1 MSFLYGKV
9 DLGTP
14 EKTDFFSGIS
24 ESLAQMKLRNE
35 NEKAQEKAAID
46 QASSVPLVSSATMF
60 DSHSQAWT
68 SAAKQLRD
76 NKDEYMKTAEGR
88 EQYSQLIEELEFGIN
103 EAESM
108 FNTVNPDLEKNLNI
122 ARSGQNPEELEA
134 RGQRDA
140 NNLAHYEDKLGDLD
154 NGEKYTVSIE
164 DGHFVLS
171 EGASG
176 PKIGVQDPGL
186 MDLTAGKPRLE
197 LLPPPDPSN
206 FWIRQ
211 RDDSKYQNRDEAL
224 RWVEA
229 TTTSTERG
237 KLDMARWYKENLDDL
252 PEKERRAI
260 ESMTPEEIA
269 STPGR
274 LNDAAKAYAEDSV
287 PKDFSKETPESKAA
301 KKKSESFKKTLSS
314 IVEVDGSNTYSFDD
328 NQEIIINR
336 ATLDQTPKEGEEF
349 KNIGLQ
355 AISMGNNG
363 PVLITNSGRMPI
375 GHPDGAVYK
384 DLEAQID
391 AQLGEGSFKQIM
403 QNVVG
408 S

>member
-14 EKTDFFSGIS
+14 EKTDFFSGMS

-35 NEKAQEKAAID
+35 NEKAQEKAAIG

-60 DSHSQAWT
+60 DSHAQAWT

-88 EQYSQLIEELEFGIN
+88 EQYSQLIEELEFGIT

-108 FNTVNPDLEKNLNI
+108 FNIVNPELETNLNI

-134 RGQRDA
+134 RGERDA
-140 NNLAHYEDKLGDLD
+140 NNLAHYESKLGDLD
-154 NGEKYTVSIE
+154 NGNKYAVSIE

-171 EGASG
+171 EGTGS
-176 PKIGVQDPGL
+176 KVGVQDPSL

-197 LLPPPDPSN
+197 LLPPPEPNS

-211 RDDSKYQNRDEAL
+211 RDDSKYQDRDEAV

-237 KLDMARWYKENLDDL
+237 RLDMARWYKENLDDL
-252 PEKERRAI
+252 SEKERAEI
-260 ESMTPEEIA
+260 ESMTPEQIA
-269 STPGR
+269 TTPGR
-274 LNDAAKAYAEDSV
+274 LNDAAKAYAEASV
-287 PKDFSKETPESKAA
+287 PDDFSKETPESKVA
-301 KKKSESFKKTLSS
+301 KKKSESFERTLSN
-314 IVEVDGSNTYSFDD
+314 IVEVDGVTTYSFDD
-328 NQEIIINR
+328 DQNVTINR
-336 ATLDQTPKEGEEF
+336 ATLDQTPEEGEEF
-349 KNIGLQ
+349 ENIDVQ
-355 AISMGNNG
+355 AIRLSENG
-363 PVLITNSGRMPI
+363 PVLITNSSPMLI
-375 GHPDGAVYK
+375 GGPSGAVYK
-384 DLEAQID
+384 DLESQID
-391 AQLGEGSFKQIM
+391 ANLGDGSFKQIM
-403 QNVVG
+403 A
-408 S
+408 SLYED

>member
-46 QASSVPLVSSATMF
+46 QASSIPLVSSATMF

-88 EQYSQLIEELEFGIN
+88 EQYSQLIEELEFGIT

-108 FNTVNPDLEKNLNI
+108 FNTVNPELETNINI

-134 RGQRDA
+134 RGERDA
-140 NNLAHYEDKLGDLD
+140 NTLAHYENKLGDLD
-154 NGEKYTVSIE
+154 NGDKYTVSIE
-164 DGHFVLS
+164 GGHFVLS
-171 EGASG
+171 EGQG
-176 PKIGVQDPGL
+176 TKMGVQDPGL
-186 MDLTAGKPRLE
+186 MDLMAGKPRLE
-197 LLPPPDPSN
+197 LLPPPDPSK

-211 RDDSKYQNRDEAL
+211 KDDSKYQDRDEAV

-252 PEKERRAI
+252 PEEEGREI

-274 LNDAAKAYAEDSV
+274 LNDAAKAYAEASV
-287 PKDFSKETPESKAA
+287 PEDFSKETPESKAA
-301 KKKSESFKKTLSS
+301 KKKSESFEKTLSS
-314 IVEVDGSNTYSFDD
+314 IVEADGFNTYSFDD
-328 NQEIIINR
+328 EQEVIVNR
-336 ATLDQTPKEGEEF
+336 ATLDNTLEEGEEF
-349 KNIGLQ
+349 DDITVQ
-355 AISMGNNG
+355 AIRMGDNG
-363 PVLITNSGRMPI
+363 PVLITNSGLMPI
-375 GHPDGAVYK
+375 GSPNEGVYK

-391 AQLGEGSFKQIM
+391 RQLGEGSFKQIM